1 MEMQNMAETNNTVIM
16 MRDRSAEQLLSAEIT
31 DISWERIIIHM
42 TVHVNYGTYPAGR
55 PLRFFMVTGFYKANA
70 LFDAE
75 ETEPGIW
82 HLKLNLTNPG
92 YCFCLP
98 TGHYSVVL
106 CDGEDIL
113 CTVLVSEALA
123 PKLSE
128 KSRFFRHNGPTIAY
142 CVDIGLKQ
150 TEEALIP
157 EIFVF
162 DSRQGGLRVFNAQVK
177 ADDEMSFPARKY
189 KQLRQKYLPAAKEMA
204 RKVYRHYRNKYRNKH
219 QKTVLFMSEQNEVMK
234 FNLTAVYER
243 MKERRL
249 DQQFEMLQSF
259 RAYVSRKPKQYGLK
273 SWKEML
279 QKLAKADYIFVDDH
293 CPVLDWLM
301 LDKEQVL
308 VQLWHAGAGYKAV
321 GYSRWGHT
329 GGAPSISCHRQY
341 RYGITPGSNIAHFF
355 SEQFGINESQIL
367 PTGMPRMDSYLDPVY
382 RENKT
387 KELYEQFPLCR
398 GKKVILFAPTFRG
411 NDRSKAHYPYEKI
424 DFDRLYRFC
433 GDEYVVLFKM
443 HPWVPDAVPIRDEH
457 KDRFLD
463 VGTYPNINDL
473 FYITDLFI
481 SDYSSGIFEY
491 ALMGKPAMFFAFDEH
506 QVAYVRGFHR
516 DYQSS
521 TPGKVCHT
529 FDELIRAMENGDYEF
544 YRMKEYVDY
553 HYDHPDTHA
562 SDRVIDWILLDQM
575 PEDIRDRIR
584 ADEEKVELLRRLDFI
599 SMKPQETAEPETV

>member
-1 MEMQNMAETNNTVIM
+1 MAETDNTPIKM
-16 MRDRSAEQLLSAEIT
+16 NDRSAEHLLSAEIT
-31 DISWERIIIHM
+31 DINWERIIIHM
-42 TVHVNYGTYPAGR
+42 TVHVDYGTYPAGR

-70 LFDAE
+70 VFDAE
-75 ETEPGIW
+75 QTEHGIW

-98 TGHYSVVL
+98 TGNYSVVL
-106 CDGEDIL
+106 CDGDDIL

-128 KSRFFRHNGPTIAY
+128 KSRFFIHNGETVAY
-142 CVDIGLKQ
+142 CVNLSLDDN
-150 TEEALIP
+150 EEALIP
-157 EIFVF
+157 KFYIQ
-162 DSRQGGLRVFNAQVK
+162 DTKRGRLKVFNPFERQEQVSISGK
-177 ADDEMSFPARKY
+177 IY
-189 KQLRQKYLPAAKEMA
+189 KNVRHVLLPFVKKLVQLIYNF
-204 RKVYRHYRNKYRNKH
+204 YRRFYSSKSR
-219 QKTVLFMSEQNEVMK
+219 KTVLFMSEQNEKMK

-243 MKERRL
+243 MRERGL
-249 DQQFEMLQSF
+249 DRQFEIMQSF
-259 RAYVSRKPKQYGLK
+259 RAYVSRTPWQYGFG
-273 SWKEML
+273 SWL
-279 QKLAKADYIFVDDH
+279 SVIRKLAKADYIFVDDH
-293 CPVLDWLM
+293 CPVLDWLI
-301 LDKEQVL
+301 LDKETVL
-308 VQLWHAGAGYKAV
+308 TQLWHAGAGYKAV

-329 GGAPSISCHRQY
+329 GGAPSFSCHRQY

-367 PTGMPRMDSYLDPVY
+367 PTGMPRMDSYLDPEY

-387 KELYEQFPLCR
+387 RELFEQFPVCR
-398 GKKVILFAPTFRG
+398 GRKVILFAPTFRG
-411 NDRSKAHYPYEKI
+411 KDRSKAFYPYEKI

-529 FDELIRAMENGDYEF
+529 FDELIRAMETEDYEF

-575 PEDIRDRIR
+575 PEDIRKRVH
-584 ADEEKVELLRRLDFI
+584 ADKEKVAMLRRLDFG
-599 SMKPQETAEPETV
+599 SMKQTKNRAESEA